1 MSARPHHRPEPQEY
15 LALEREAEEKHEYWN
30 GDVVAMAGG
39 SPEHNAICFNLA
51 AILGPQLRGSGCR
64 GYTSDQ
70 RVRIPLTDRYVY
82 PDLTIVCGEPVF
94 DEDDAQTI
102 ANPTLIVEVL
112 SPATE
117 SKDRGPKL
125 FGYRSLPSL
134 RGYLLVAQDRSW
146 VEHWSRQADGRWLVT
161 EVEEGSMTLDLPE
174 IGCRLPLAD
183 VYADVNLGGATDG

>member
-1 MSARPHHRPEPQEY
+1 MSATPDHRLEPYEY
-15 LALEREAEEKHEYWN
+15 LDFEREAEGKHEYWD
-30 GDVVAMAGG
+30 GEIVAMAGG

-64 GYTSDQ
+64 GFTSDQ
-70 RVRIPLTDRYVY
+70 RVRIPLTNRYVY

-94 DEDDAQTI
+94 DEDDPQTI

-134 RGYLLVAQDRSW
+134 RGYLLVAQDRTW
-146 VEHWSRQADGRWLVT
+146 VEHWSRQNDGRWLVT
-161 EVEEGSMTLDLPE
+161 EIEDRSATLDLPE
-174 IGCRLPLAD
+174 IGCQLPLAD
-183 VYADVNLGGATDG
+183 VYAEIGLDGTV